1 MKTLYLIMTMTITY
15 QLIIMKMMMHKLAFM
30 TLKMNYQLTIIYILK
45 TLKMNYQV
53 TMIYILKILLM
64 KMIQILKLNIAQE

>member
-1 MKTLYLIMTMTITY
+1 MKTLYLIMTMTTTY
-15 QLIIMKMMMHKLAFM
+15 QLIIMKMMMHKLTFM
-30 TLKMNYQLTIIYILK
+30 

-53 TMIYILKILLM
+53 TMNFIMKILLM

>member
-1 MKTLYLIMTMTITY
+1 MKTLYLIMTIIY
-15 QLIIMKMMMHKLAFM
+15 QLIIMKMMIHKLTFM
-30 TLKMNYQLTIIYILK
+30 

-53 TMIYILKILLM
+53 TMNFIMKILLM